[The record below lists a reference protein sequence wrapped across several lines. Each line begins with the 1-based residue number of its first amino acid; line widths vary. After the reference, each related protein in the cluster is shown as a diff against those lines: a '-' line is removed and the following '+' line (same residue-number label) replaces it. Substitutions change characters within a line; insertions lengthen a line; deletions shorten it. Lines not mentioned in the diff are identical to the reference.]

1 MNHLKSLAFAAVVLG
16 LANVGGVMAENAT
29 GGHHMGKMNMGDME
43 MGDMAMPE
51 TPAAQGYMQAMRT
64 MMQTMHDTASSG
76 DADIDFV
83 TGMIPHH
90 QAAID
95 MAKVQ
100 LEYGKDPEIRKLSEA
115 IIAAQTTEIAQ
126 MQAWLKAHPAK

>member
-1 MNHLKSLAFAAVVLG
+1 MKHLRSLAFAAALLG
-16 LANVGGVMAENAT
+16 LATVGGVMAQT
-29 GGHHMGKMNMGDME
+29 HGGGHDMGNMQ
-43 MGDMAMPE
+43 MGDMAMPD

-64 MMQTMHDTASSG
+64 MMQIMHDTPSSG

-115 IIAAQTTEIAQ
+115 IIAAQTIEIAQ
-126 MQAWLKAHPAK
+126 MEAWLKAHPAK

>member
-1 MNHLKSLAFAAVVLG
+1 MKHLKSLAIAATLLG
-16 LANVGGVMAENAT
+16 LATVGGVMAQTEG
-29 GGHHMGKMNMGDME
+29 GGHGMGKMH

-64 MMQTMHDTASSG
+64 MMQTMHDTASTG

-83 TGMIPHH
+83 QGMIPHH